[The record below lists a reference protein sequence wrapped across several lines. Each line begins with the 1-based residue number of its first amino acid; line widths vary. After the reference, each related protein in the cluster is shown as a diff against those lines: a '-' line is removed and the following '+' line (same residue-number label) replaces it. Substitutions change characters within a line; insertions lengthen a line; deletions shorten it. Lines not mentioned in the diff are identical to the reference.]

1 MGGRTVSSPGEG
13 RDAVAVVFP
22 GMGPTEFRAVA
33 KFMLVDRF
41 ARELVAQADDV
52 LGYRLFDRYRDT
64 EGDYSVY
71 AQLAMLVNCLAL
83 ARWSEEH
90 LGARP
95 DVCAGPSFGGKAAA
109 VRSGALAF
117 ADAVRLTE
125 ELARREEAYFA
136 LAHRDVVTHSFA
148 RVGEEALAEILG
160 ELTASGEWHD
170 ISCHVDH
177 DFHMVSL
184 RESGL
189 ERFQALVRANG
200 GLPLYSMRPPLHSA
214 AFADLRDEIDA
225 EVLGPLR
232 FADPEVPV
240 VADQDGSV
248 LRTGE
253 EVRRMLSDG
262 YVRRVRW
269 PAVVAALRDL
279 GVGTV
284 HVCGPDSLFG
294 RVGVT
299 RRNFTVEA
307 VDPRRALRP
316 RRRQVPV

>member
-1 MGGRTVSSPGEG
+1 MGGATVNLPGEG
-13 RDAVAVVFP
+13 RDTVAVVFP
-22 GMGPTEFRAVA
+22 GMGPTDFRAVA
-33 KFMLVDRF
+33 KYMLVDRF
-41 ARELVAQADDV
+41 ARELVAEADDV
-52 LGYRLFDRYRDT
+52 LGYSLFDRYSDD
-64 EGDYSVY
+64 EGDYSVH

-83 ARWSEEH
+83 ARWADEH
-90 LGARP
+90 LAARP

-117 ADAVRLTE
+117 ADALWLTA

-136 LAHRDVVTHSFA
+136 RAHRDVVTHSFA
-148 RVGEEALAEILG
+148 RVPEEALAEILG

-184 RESGL
+184 REPSL
-189 ERFQALVRANG
+189 DRFQKLVRAKG

-214 AFADLRDEIDA
+214 AFGELRDEIDA
-225 EVLGPLR
+225 EVLGAVR
-232 FADPEVPV
+232 FADPDLPV
-240 VADQDGSV
+240 VADQDGTV
-248 LRTGE
+248 LRTGAA
-253 EVRRMLSDG
+253 VRKMLADG
-262 YVRRVRW
+262 YVRTVQW
-269 PAVVAALRDL
+269 PAVVTTLRDL

-294 RVGVT
+294 RVAVT

-307 VDPRRALRP
+307 VDPRRAMRP
-316 RRRQVPV
+316 RRRQVAV

>member
-1 MGGRTVSSPGEG
+1 MI
-13 RDAVAVVFP
+13 FP

-41 ARELVAQADDV
+41 ARELLTEADDV
-52 LGYRLFDRYRDT
+52 LGYPLFDRYRDT
-64 EGDYSVY
+64 AGDYSVY

-83 ARWSEEH
+83 ARWAEEH

-117 ADAVRLTE
+117 ADAVWLTA

-136 LAHRDVVTHSFA
+136 RAHRDVVTHSFA
-148 RVGEEALAEILG
+148 RVGEDALAEILG
-160 ELTASGEWHD
+160 ELTAAGEWHD
-170 ISCHVDH
+170 ISCDVDH

-184 RESGL
+184 REGSL
-189 ERFQALVRANG
+189 ERFQSLVRARG

-214 AFADLRDEIDA
+214 AFAELRDEVDA
-225 EVLGPLR
+225 EVLAAVR
-232 FADPEVPV
+232 FTDPGVPV
-240 VADQDGSV
+240 VADQDGTV

-253 EVRRMLSDG
+253 QVRRMLSDG

-269 PAVVAALRDL
+269 PAVVTALRDL

-284 HVCGPDSLFG
+284 YVCGPDGLFG
-294 RVGVT
+294 RVAVT
-299 RRNFTVEA
+299 RRNFTVQA

-316 RRRQVPV
+316 RRRQVTV

>member
-1 MGGRTVSSPGEG
+1 
-13 RDAVAVVFP
+13 
-22 GMGPTEFRAVA
+22 MGPTEFGAVA

-41 ARELVAQADDV
+41 ARELVAEADDV
-52 LGYRLFDRYRDT
+52 LGYSLVDRYRDT

-71 AQLAMLVNCLAL
+71 AQVAMLVNCLAL
-83 ARWSEEH
+83 ARWAGEH
-90 LGARP
+90 LTSRA

-117 ADAVRLTE
+117 SDAVWLTA

-136 LAHRDVVTHSFA
+136 TAHRDVVTHSFA
-148 RVGEEALAEILG
+148 RVGEDALTEILG
-160 ELTASGEWHD
+160 ELAAAGEWHD
-170 ISCHVDH
+170 VSCQVDH

-184 RESGL
+184 RESAL
-189 ERFQALVRANG
+189 ERFQALLRAKG

-214 AFADLRDEIDA
+214 AFAPLRDEIDA
-225 EVLGPLR
+225 EVLGAVR
-232 FADPEVPV
+232 FADPELPV

-248 LRTGE
+248 LRTGAA
-253 EVRRMLSDG
+253 VRRMLSDG
-262 YVRRVRW
+262 YVRQVRW
-269 PAVVAALRDL
+269 PCVVATLRDL

-284 HVCGPDSLFG
+284 HVCGPDRLFG

-307 VDPRRALRP
+307 VNPRRALRP
-316 RRRQVPV
+316 RRRQVAV